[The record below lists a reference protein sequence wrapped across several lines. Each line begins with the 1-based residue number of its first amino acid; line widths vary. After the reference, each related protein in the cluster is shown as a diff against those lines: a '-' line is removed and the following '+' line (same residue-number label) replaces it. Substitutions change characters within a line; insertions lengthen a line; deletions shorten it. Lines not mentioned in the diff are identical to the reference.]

1 MKLYLSENQR
11 GYLLQ
16 ILNASKSNAVNG
28 NDQELAIAFQELYD
42 KVSPTNAVYVNLK
55 RGEAESIKE
64 FLQIN
69 VDSLDK
75 AMAHL
80 EKDTERSPEEVED
93 LKNRC
98 ISVKAEIQEVLTQ
111 LEEKIKNNPA

>member
-1 MKLYLSENQR
+1 MKLYLNSNQR
-11 GYLLQ
+11 NYLLE
-16 ILNASKSNAVNG
+16 ILNASKANAVNG

-42 KVSPTNAVYVNLK
+42 KVSPTNTVYVNLK

-64 FLQIN
+64 FLLIN

-75 AMAHL
+75 AMSFL
-80 EKDTERSPEEVED
+80 EKDTERPAEEVED

-98 ISVKAEIQEVLTQ
+98 ISVKAEIAEVLTQ
-111 LEEKIKNNPA
+111 LEEKIKNNPV